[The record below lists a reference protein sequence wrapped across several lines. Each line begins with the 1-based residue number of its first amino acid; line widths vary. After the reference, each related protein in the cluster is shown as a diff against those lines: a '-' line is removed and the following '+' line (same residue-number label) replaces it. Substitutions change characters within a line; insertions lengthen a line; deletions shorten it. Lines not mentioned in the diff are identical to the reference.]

1 MTPRRGRAGIAI
13 VEMRLLDPN
22 REIAALSD
30 LNGAADV
37 VLVDAP
43 CSGTGTWRRNPELRW
58 RLTPERLDRLAALQ
72 ARLLDMAAELV
83 RPGRHLVYAVCSV
96 LAREGRDQAEAL
108 ESGRASCRERVG
120 RAGMIWGVAWSL
132 KKQQH

>member
-1 MTPRRGRAGIAI
+1 MGNSGRLFASDTDRTRLSRMTPRLERAGIAI

-43 CSGTGTWRRNPELRW
+43 CSGTGTWRSTPELRW
-58 RLTPERLDRLAALQ
+58 RLTPERLARLAALQ
-72 ARLLDMAAELV
+72 AQLPDMAADLV
-83 RPGRHLVYAVCSV
+83 RTGGHLVCAVCSV
-96 LAREGRDQAEAL
+96 PAL
-108 ESGRASCRERVG
+108 EARDPAEDLG
-120 RAGMIWGVAWSL
+120 
-132 KKQQH
+132 